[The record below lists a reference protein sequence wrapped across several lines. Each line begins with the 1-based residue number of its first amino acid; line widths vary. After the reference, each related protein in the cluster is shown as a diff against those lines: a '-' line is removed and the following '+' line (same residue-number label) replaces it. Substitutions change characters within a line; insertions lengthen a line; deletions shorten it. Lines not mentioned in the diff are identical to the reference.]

1 MPDSAKAGGAGVAPG
16 LIRRALRAGRRRARA
31 ISGREPHAERH
42 AAVGPAHLWEVK
54 RRFQFEFLTSRGL
67 EPDSRLLD
75 IGCGTLR
82 GGIPLIDYLRVGHYV
97 GVEARAEALAEARK
111 ELADAGLEHK
121 QPLLIHA
128 DDPAQ
133 VRLAEPI
140 DFAWAFSVLFHMQDE
155 TVDAYLGLLARELA
169 EDGVFYA
176 NVGLADQREQQGQWQ
191 GFPVISR
198 AREFYVSLAAGHGLA
213 VEDVGRL
220 DALGHPSEA
229 GGRSM
234 MLRFTRALP
243 TVGAPGGAQPSS
255 S

>member
-1 MPDSAKAGGAGVAPG
+1 LPGSAKAGGSSAAPG
-16 LIRRALRAGRRRARA
+16 ALRRALRAGRRRALA
-31 ISGREPHAERH
+31 LSGRAPGVERH

-67 EPDSRLLD
+67 RPESRLLD

-82 GGIPLIDYLRVGHYV
+82 GGIPLIDYLRAGHYV
-97 GVEARAEALAEARK
+97 GVEARVAALAEARK
-111 ELADAGLEHK
+111 ELADAGLEDK
-121 QPLLIHA
+121 LPLLIHA

-133 VRLAEPI
+133 VRLADPV

-155 TVDAYLGLLARELA
+155 TVDACLGLIARELTD
-169 EDGVFYA
+169 DGVFYA
-176 NVGLADQREQQGQWQ
+176 NVGLGDQREQQGQWQ

-198 AREFYVSLAAGHGLA
+198 AREFYTSLASAHGLA
-213 VEDVGRL
+213 VGDVGRL
-220 DALGHPSEA
+220 DTLGHPSEA

-234 MLRFTRALP
+234 MLRFTRVRAAAGES
-243 TVGAPGGAQPSS
+243 VQPSS

>member
-1 MPDSAKAGGAGVAPG
+1 M
-16 LIRRALRAGRRRARA
+16 
-31 ISGREPHAERH
+31 
-42 AAVGPAHLWEVK
+42 GPAHLWEVK

-67 EPDSRLLD
+67 RPQSRLLD

-82 GGIPLIDYLRVGHYV
+82 GGIPLIEYLRTGHYL
-97 GVEARAEALAEARK
+97 GVEARAQALVEARK

-121 QPLLIHA
+121 RPLLIEA

-133 VRLAEPI
+133 VHVSEPV

-155 TVDAYLGLLARELA
+155 TVDACLGLVARSLT

-176 NVGLADQREQQGQWQ
+176 NVGLGDRREQQGEWQ

-198 AREFYVSLAAGHGLA
+198 AREFYTSLAAGRGLA
-213 VEDVGRL
+213 VADVGRL
-220 DALGHPSEA
+220 DTLGHPTEA

-234 MLRFTRALP
+234 MLRFSRVGGRA
-243 TVGAPGGAQPSS
+243 
-255 S
+255 